1 MAAALFLAVSAWT
14 GAGLHARLRPPV
26 RTAVV
31 LPGSVTETLELRG
44 LALRRERALLGRGP
58 VTLLPENGQR
68 VAAGQAVAELWDGEL
83 LCAPGSALF
92 FSDTD
97 GREDL
102 DPELLEDLDARGL
115 EALMARRSQA
125 DWNAFGRLVTG
136 RDWYFAALCREAP
149 PPGDYEILFE
159 GTDRAVPARLLRA
172 EDGLVI
178 LRLTWQEG
186 LMSLRIA
193 RAQLILRRLQGLQ
206 LPADAVRTQPDGTN
220 TVELLTVHGP
230 ETRAVTLI
238 YRDESL
244 ALCAP
249 EELSPGST
257 VIIG

>member
-68 VAAGQAVAELWDGEL
+68 VAAGQAVAELLDGEL

-115 EALMARRSQA
+115 EALMGTGILPRSAGRRRRPETTRFCSRAR
-125 DWNAFGRLVTG
+125 TG
-136 RDWYFAALCREAP
+136 RY
-149 PPGDYEILFE
+149 PPGCC
-159 GTDRAVPARLLRA
+159 GQRT
-172 EDGLVI
+172 GL
-178 LRLTWQEG
+178 
-186 LMSLRIA
+186 
-193 RAQLILRRLQGLQ
+193 
-206 LPADAVRTQPDGTN
+206 
-220 TVELLTVHGP
+220 
-230 ETRAVTLI
+230 
-238 YRDESL
+238 
-244 ALCAP
+244 
-249 EELSPGST
+249 
-257 VIIG
+257 

>member
-58 VTLLPENGQR
+58 VTLLPDNGQR

-83 LCAPGSALF
+83 LWAPGSALF

-149 PPGDYEILFE
+149 PPGDYEIL
-159 GTDRAVPARLLRA
+159 
-172 EDGLVI
+172 
-178 LRLTWQEG
+178 WQEG
-186 LMSLRIA
+186 LMSLRVA

-206 LPADAVRTQPDGTN
+206 IPADAIRDQPDGTS

-238 YRDESL
+238 YRDEDL